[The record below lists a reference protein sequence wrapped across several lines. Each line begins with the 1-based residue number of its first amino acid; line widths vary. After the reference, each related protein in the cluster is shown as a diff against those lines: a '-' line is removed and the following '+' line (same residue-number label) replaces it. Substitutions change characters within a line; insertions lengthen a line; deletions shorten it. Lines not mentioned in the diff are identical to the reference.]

1 MEHPRESCSSQS
13 ARRALDPEIDRL
25 YKRPESA
32 SFDERLLAVL
42 CSLDE
47 NVKRIAD
54 ALDPPPPD
62 LENFHTV
69 KIAAATMAMS
79 PAKTTQKPDQARVRW
94 TLLSLGLEP
103 LLNRWAPPGG
113 FFATQSPRCALTY
126 TAVPADRRKA
136 SSRNGWIAHR

>member
-1 MEHPRESCSSQS
+1 MVLMPKY
-13 ARRALDPEIDRL
+13 AVVIVLTAVNALVRTATIGVV
-25 YKRPESA
+25 S
-32 SFDERLLAVL
+32 
-42 CSLDE
+42 
-47 NVKRIAD
+47 
-54 ALDPPPPD
+54 PPPPD

-113 FFATQSPRCALTY
+113 FFATQSPRCALT
-126 TAVPADRRKA
+126 
-136 SSRNGWIAHR
+136 